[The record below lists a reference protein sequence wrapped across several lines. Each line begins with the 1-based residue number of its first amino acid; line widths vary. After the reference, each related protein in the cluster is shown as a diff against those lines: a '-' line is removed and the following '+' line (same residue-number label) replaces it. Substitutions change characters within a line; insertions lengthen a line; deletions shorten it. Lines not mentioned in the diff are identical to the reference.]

1 MNRIEDEMATAQA
14 CSQRDRAEAERRYA
28 EAKECLALEGDA
40 REGEMGL
47 KTCMRDLA
55 EAQVHATLALA
66 AATMALGP
74 HR

>member
-1 MNRIEDEMATAQA
+1 MVGMSTREEVMA
-14 CSQRDRAEAERRYA
+14 AEQYA
-28 EAKECLALEGDA
+28 EAKECLALERDA

-66 AATMALGP
+66 AATLARTP
-74 HR
+74 KR